1 MSEFDI
7 FLVDLLKV
15 ILTLI
20 QNYND
25 EFQKLVTSK

>member
-1 MSEFDI
+1 MSEFDL

-15 ILTLI
+15 IFTLI

>member
-1 MSEFDI
+1 MSEFDL

-15 ILTLI
+15 ISTLI